1 MYEGIEAVR
10 TGDLYALLE
19 ICSSQDLEPL
29 VTAILGNPSN
39 LLNTSVLY
47 ERYRPDHRKY
57 SEKIGDEIRLAAGAS
72 AMNLFRRG
80 ERHSY
85 AEIVVEVCKK
95 LGVPCQPAEI
105 LANEANLLDLFL
117 RRRWDSAGAEERK
130 RLAEEARQ
138 TALSKISDSAALA
151 KAGAKFVMNRLALGS
166 AVKGALENA
175 VLDTAFEVTV
185 PCVLHIAYLRRRILG
200 ESQEIAGATAAGKA
214 ALTKDSVPALQS
226 AALALVA
233 EDGEPVLSLARIPEP
248 GEGGAW
254 HEVSPSD
261 NGISRLSPL
270 LQAVPSLAAA
280 VEFARTNYMIVV
292 TNGDKFLTAK
302 DGTTKAVTVGADGKF
317 SGIANLFG
325 SDGLATMLDVS
336 AVMNVASFVLAQ
348 KHLADISRKLSEI
361 KSGIDGIRKFQKD
374 ERRSVVTGSIRYFEQ
389 VAAPVLGGELS
400 ERVLHQIE
408 RHEADLIKVQDHVMT
423 DLRTEIDAVMKL
435 KDDEW
440 FGSADMKRA
449 IEERQTA
456 IGDLYRELILC
467 IRARCCGWQLL
478 CAFPGDDKGKE
489 VRRRDI
495 VKSIDELET
504 GGQMLA
510 KTDDHLRN
518 RIHEL
523 SSFWNKATT
532 VNERKL
538 ALLRANEA
546 LLADVTDSRATVMA
560 DLLAADE
567 MLAAMKRPVSMALRI
582 EDGKIAAIRAL

>member
-1 MYEGIEAVR
+1 MYERIEAIR
-10 TGDLYALLE
+10 TGDLHALLE
-19 ICSSQDLEPL
+19 ICSSQDLKPL
-29 VTAILGNPSN
+29 VTAILKNPSN
-39 LLNTSVLY
+39 SLNINVLY
-47 ERYRPDHRKY
+47 KRYRPDHRKY
-57 SEKIGDEIRLAAGAS
+57 PDIIGDEIRLAAGGS
-72 AMNLFRRG
+72 AKNLFRRG

-85 AEIVVEVCKK
+85 AEIVVDVCKK
-95 LGVPCQPAEI
+95 LGVPCQPGKI

-138 TALSKISDSAALA
+138 TALSKISDSAAFA

-166 AVKGALENA
+166 AVKGALETA
-175 VLDTAFEVTV
+175 VLDTALEVTV
-185 PCVLHIAYLRRRILG
+185 PCVLHIAYLRRRILE
-200 ESQEIAGATAAGKA
+200 ESQEAAGAMTAGKA
-214 ALTKDSVPALQS
+214 ALTKDSVSALQS
-226 AALALVA
+226 AALALVG

-248 GEGGAW
+248 AEGGAW
-254 HEVSPSD
+254 HEISPSD
-261 NGISRLSPL
+261 NGISRLNPL

-280 VEFARTNYMIVV
+280 IEFAQANYMIVV
-292 TNGDKFLTAK
+292 TNGDEFLKAK
-302 DGTTKAVTVGADGKF
+302 DGTMKAVTIGADNRF
-317 SGIANLFG
+317 SGIANLFE
-325 SDGLATMLDVS
+325 SDGLAAMLDVS

-389 VAAPVLGGELS
+389 VAASVLGGELS

-408 RHEADLIKVQDHVMT
+408 RHEADLLKVQDHVMA
-423 DLRTEIDAVMKL
+423 DLRTEIDAVMML
-435 KDDEW
+435 KDGER
-440 FGSADMKRA
+440 FGSAAMKQT
-449 IEERQTA
+449 IEQKQSS

-478 CAFPGDDKGKE
+478 CTFPGDDKGKE

-518 RIHEL
+518 KIHEL
-523 SSFWNKATT
+523 WSFWNKATT

-538 ALLRANEA
+538 ALLRANEV
-546 LLADVTDSRATVMA
+546 LLADVTDSRAAVTA

-567 MLAAMKRPVSMALRI
+567 MLAAMKRPVSLALKI
-582 EDGKIAAIRAL
+582 EDGRIAAVRAL